1 MFRLSDCSRDAV
13 AFALFSESN
22 IEDHAGDEF
31 LVHCVIAARRC
42 LYHTPLARPMIQALI
57 FDCDGTLT
65 DSMPLH
71 FVAWNQTMRRFGIEF
86 SEDRFYAL
94 GGIPSDKINQ
104 MLADEANLSL
114 DVVSITREKEQVF
127 LDSMHL
133 LEEIAAITSIVRENK
148 GKLPMAVASGGFR
161 EIVAKQ
167 VAHIGLE
174 GWFDTMVTAEDT
186 TRHKPEPDVFLEA
199 ARRLGAAPAHC
210 RVYEDSDLGIEAA
223 RRAGMQWVDVRTF
236 HRPRRITA

>member
-1 MFRLSDCSRDAV
+1 
-13 AFALFSESN
+13 
-22 IEDHAGDEF
+22 
-31 LVHCVIAARRC
+31 
-42 LYHTPLARPMIQALI
+42 MIQALI

-71 FVAWNQTMRRFGIEF
+71 FIAWNQTMQRFGIEF
-86 SEDRFYAL
+86 TEDRFYSL
-94 GGIPSDKINQ
+94 GGIPSDKIIK
-104 MLADEANLSL
+104 MLADEVNLSL
-114 DVVSITREKEQVF
+114 DVAAVANEKEQLF
-127 LDSMHL
+127 LDNMHL
-133 LEEIAAITSIVRENK
+133 LVEIEAITSIVRQHK

-161 EIVAKQ
+161 DIVAKQ

-199 ARRLGAAPAHC
+199 ARRLGVAPAHC

-223 RRAGMQWVDVRTF
+223 RRAGMEWVDVRKY
-236 HRPRRITA
+236 HIPRRITA